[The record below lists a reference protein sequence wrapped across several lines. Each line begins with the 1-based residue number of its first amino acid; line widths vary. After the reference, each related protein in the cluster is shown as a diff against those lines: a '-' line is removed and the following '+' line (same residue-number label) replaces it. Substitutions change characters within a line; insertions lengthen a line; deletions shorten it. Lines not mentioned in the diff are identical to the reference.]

1 MMLVVWVTVVC
12 VLIATVAGAYS
23 FDRPDPRLRWED
35 LVGDTR
41 YEDNDRRYTGWSDS
55 SSF

>member
-1 MMLVVWVTVVC
+1 MMFVVWVSIVC

-41 YEDNDRRYTGWSDS
+41 YEDNDHRYTGWNG
-55 SSF
+55 